1 MSWGIAMQFRH
12 FAIASLVVTAVAI
25 GSGTR
30 ERPALAQQAA
40 EPPSVI
46 VVPAERRDITPTFSY
61 LGRAEAVDTVELR
74 ARVSGFLEKRNF
86 REGTE
91 IKAGEVLFEIERDTY
106 EITVQQREAD
116 LTGAKATLQ
125 NAQADFSRKET
136 LVKRGTASEASLDS
150 ARATLGTG
158 RASVLQAEA
167 ALRAAN
173 LDLSYTEVI
182 SPIDGKIS
190 RARYSVGN
198 FVGPN
203 SEPLATVISLDP
215 IYVTIAVSEKQ
226 LIEARRQGINLDNPV
241 VAPSLQ
247 LSDGSFYEHPGEFDY
262 LDSTVNQSTDTV
274 TARAVFPNPERLLLP
289 GEFVTVVVRQ
299 ITPQSAVVIPQ
310 ASVQKDQKGYFVL
323 VVDRANKV
331 EVRRVTLGDQVE
343 MDWVVNDGLTEGEQ
357 VIVQGLQKV
366 QPEMLVNPV
375 TMTGGGQG

>member
-1 MSWGIAMQFRH
+1 MQSRPLV
-12 FAIASLVVTAVAI
+12 ITSLYVALGAAGLAVPLGPVA
-25 GSGTR
+25 
-30 ERPALAQQAA
+30 AQESAQ
-40 EPPSVI
+40 PPSVI
-46 VVPAERRDITPTFSY
+46 VAPAERRDITPKFSY
-61 LGRAEAVDTVELR
+61 LGRVEAVDTVELR

-91 IKAGEVLFEIERDTY
+91 IKAGDVLFEIERDTY
-106 EITVQQREAD
+106 EITVQQRQAD
-116 LTGAKATLQ
+116 LTGAKATLE
-125 NAQADFSRKET
+125 NAQADFARKET

-150 ARATLGTG
+150 SRAERGTA

-182 SPIDGKIS
+182 SPIKGKIS

-198 FVGPN
+198 FVDPN

-226 LIEARRQGINLDNPV
+226 LIEARREGINLDNPV

-247 LSDGSFYEHPGEFDY
+247 LSDGSFYDHPGEFDY
-262 LDSTVNQSTDTV
+262 LDSTVNRSTDTV

-299 ITPQSAVVIPQ
+299 KTPQSAVVIPQ
-310 ASVQKDQKGYFVL
+310 SSVQKDQKGYFVL
-323 VVDRANKV
+323 IVDRADKV
-331 EVRRVTLGDQVE
+331 EVRRVSMGEQTE
-343 MDWVVNDGLTEGEQ
+343 MDWIVNDGLTEGER

-375 TMTGGGQG
+375 TVTEGGQG

>member
-1 MSWGIAMQFRH
+1 MQFR
-12 FAIASLVVTAVAI
+12 SLVITSLCIAVLAAGLDGPA
-25 GSGTR
+25 GS
-30 ERPALAQQAA
+30 AWAQEAA
-40 EPPSVI
+40 QPPSVI
-46 VVPAERRDITPTFSY
+46 VAPAERRDITPIFSY

-74 ARVSGFLEKRNF
+74 ARVSGFLEKRGF

-91 IKAGEVLFEIERDTY
+91 IKAGDVLFEIERDTY

-116 LTGAKATLQ
+116 LIGAKATLE
-125 NAQADFSRKET
+125 NAEADFTRKET

-150 ARATLGTG
+150 ARATRGTA
-158 RASVLQAEA
+158 RASVQQAEA

-182 SPIDGKIS
+182 SPINGKIS

-226 LIEARRQGINLDNPV
+226 LIEARREGINLDNPI

-247 LSDGSFYEHPGEFDY
+247 LSDGSFYDHPGEFDY
-262 LDSTVNQSTDTV
+262 LDSTVNRSTDTV

-289 GEFVTVVVRQ
+289 GEFVTVVVRLK
-299 ITPQSAVVIPQ
+299 TPQSAVVIPQ
-310 ASVQKDQKGYFVL
+310 SSVQKDQKGYFVL
-323 VVDRANKV
+323 IVDRADKV
-331 EVRRVTLGDQVE
+331 EVRRVSMGEQTE
-343 MDWVVNDGLTEGEQ
+343 MDWIVDDGLTEGER

-366 QPEMLVNPV
+366 QPDMLVNPV
-375 TMTGGGQG
+375 TVTGGGQG

>member
-1 MSWGIAMQFRH
+1 MQFKP
-12 FAIASLVVTAVAI
+12 FATAFFLGSVVAA
-25 GSGTR
+25 GAAQPQK
-30 ERPALAQQAA
+30 PALAQAAA
-40 EPPSVI
+40 EPPSV
-46 VVPAERRDITPTFSY
+46 VVAPAERRDITPRFSY

-116 LTGAKATLQ
+116 LAGAKATLE
-125 NAQADFSRKET
+125 NAQADFARKET

-150 ARATLGTG
+150 ARATRGTA
-158 RASVLQAEA
+158 RAGVQQGEA

-173 LDLSYTEVI
+173 LDLSYTQVI

-215 IYVTIAVSEKQ
+215 IYVTIEVSEKE
-226 LIEARRQGINLDNPV
+226 LIEARREGIDLDNPI
-241 VAPSLQ
+241 VAPSLE
-247 LSDGSFYEHPGEFDY
+247 LSDGSVYEHPGEFDY
-262 LDSTVNQSTDTV
+262 LDSTVNRSTDTV
-274 TARAVFPNPERLLLP
+274 TARAVFPNPDRVLLP

-299 ITPQSAVVIPQ
+299 TTPQSAVVIPQ
-310 ASVQKDQKGYFVL
+310 ASVQKDQRGHFVL
-323 VVDRANKV
+323 VVDRADKV
-331 EVRRVTLGDQVE
+331 EVRRVSLGDQFE
-343 MDWVVNDGLTEGEQ
+343 MDWVVNDGLAEGER
-357 VIVQGLQKV
+357 VIVQGLQRV

-375 TMTGGGQG
+375 TLTDGGQG